1 VKTVVNGIAVRHSP
15 SISPL
20 RLYNS
25 VNFIQ
30 QYILNTPPIEYKFNI
45 FRYLQLNGL
54 RFPRN
59 FAYDHHHLNLYLDN
73 MYNVHYGFQFTHN
86 PQKLNLLSNEF
97 SEFSKYNLYNQFRL
111 QYILNDLR
119 VYDLNFLKPDDN
131 SSQFKQFLLN
141 FNLKCISHY
150 KNIIK

>member
-1 VKTVVNGIAVRHSP
+1 VNGIAVRHSP
-15 SISPL
+15 TISPL

-30 QYILNTPPIEYKFNI
+30 QYILNTSPVEYKFNI

-59 FAYDHHHLNLYLDN
+59 FAYDHHHLNLYLHN

-86 PQKLNLLSNEF
+86 PHKLNLLPNEF
-97 SEFSKYNLYNQFRL
+97 SKFSESDLHNQF
-111 QYILNDLR
+111 QPQFILNDLR
-119 VYDLNFLKPDDN
+119 VYDLNILKLDDN
-131 SSQFKQFLLN
+131 TSQFKQFLLD

-150 KNIIK
+150 KHIIK